1 MTFLSEL
8 GYAGLFIAAFL
19 AATILPL
26 SSELV
31 LSALLVSGLSPTTLV
46 LVATLGNVLGSLLNY
61 MLGYWASLG
70 IVKKWLKYSE
80 SEFLR
85 AEQRFKKYGI
95 FSLLFAWLPIIGDP
109 ITVVAGVL
117 RIHLAWFLIL
127 VTVGKLT
134 RYAVISYFIL
144 QTSL

>member
-1 MTFLSEL
+1 MTFFSEL

>member
-31 LSALLVSGLSPTTLV
+31 LSALLVSGLSATTLV

-95 FSLLFAWLPIIGDP
+95 FALLFAWLPIIGDP

-127 VTVGKLT
+127 VTTGKLI
-134 RYAVISYFIL
+134 RYVVISYFIL

>member
-26 SSELV
+26 SSELA

-46 LVATLGNVLGSLLNY
+46 LIATLGNVLGSLLNY

-95 FSLLFAWLPIIGDP
+95 FALLFAWMSNAKEQN
-109 ITVVAGVL
+109 T
-117 RIHLAWFLIL
+117 
-127 VTVGKLT
+127 
-134 RYAVISYFIL
+134 
-144 QTSL
+144 

>member
-1 MTFLSEL
+1 MAFLSEL
-8 GYAGLFIAAFL
+8 GYAGLFIASFL

-46 LVATLGNVLGSLLNY
+46 LVATIGNVLGALLNY
-61 MLGYWASLG
+61 TLGYWASLG
-70 IVKKWLKYSE
+70 LVKKWLKYTDV
-80 SEFLR
+80 EFLR

-95 FSLLFAWLPIIGDP
+95 FSLLFAWVPIIGDP

-127 VTVGKLT
+127 VTAGKLI
-134 RYAVISYFIL
+134 RYVVISYFIL
-144 QTSL
+144 QTTI

>member
-1 MTFLSEL
+1 MTLLFEL
-8 GYAGLFIAAFL
+8 GYAGLFIASFL

-46 LVATLGNVLGSLLNY
+46 LVATIGNVLGSLLNY
-61 MLGYWASLG
+61 ILGYWASLS

-80 SEFLR
+80 TEFLR
-85 AEQRFKKYGI
+85 AEQRFKKYGV

-127 VTVGKLT
+127 VTTGKLM
-134 RYAVISYFIL
+134 RYVVISYFIL
-144 QTSL
+144 QTTL